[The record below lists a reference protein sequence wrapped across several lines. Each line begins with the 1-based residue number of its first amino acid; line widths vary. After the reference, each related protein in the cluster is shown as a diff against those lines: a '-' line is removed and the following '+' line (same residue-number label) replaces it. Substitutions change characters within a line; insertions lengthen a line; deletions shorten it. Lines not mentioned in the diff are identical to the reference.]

1 MNISSWKTIL
11 KEYIKNNFKEYLLVC
26 ILFIIGI
33 FIGVMA
39 INFSNENNIEEIE
52 KVINEVVKN
61 YKKVENI
68 NNLQLTFQSIK
79 RNVLFAIILWT
90 GGTTIIGLPIVLLS
104 ILIRGVI
111 LGFTISSI
119 TVALGTLK
127 GILFCIVSVVLQNI
141 LYIPAILTIGVSS
154 IKLYKS
160 IITDK
165 RKENIKIEV
174 IRHTIISTIM
184 IAVLVLS
191 TIIENFISLKIIK
204 KIIKYF

>member
-1 MNISSWKTIL
+1 MNISSWKIIL
-11 KEYIKNNFKEYLLVC
+11 KEYVKNNYKIYLLVC
-26 ILFIIGI
+26 VLFIIGI
-33 FIGVMA
+33 FIGVMT
-39 INFSNENNIEEIE
+39 INFSNEKNIEEIE
-52 KVINEVVKN
+52 KVINEVVNN

-68 NNLQLTFQSIK
+68 NNFQLTFQSIK

-127 GILFCIVSVVLQNI
+127 GILFCIVSLVLQNI

-184 IAVLVLS
+184 IIVLVLS
-191 TIIENFISLKIIK
+191 AIIENFISLKFIK

>member
-33 FIGVMA
+33 FIGVMT
-39 INFSNENNIEEIE
+39 INFSNEKNIEEIE
-52 KVINEVVKN
+52 KVINEVVNN

-165 RKENIKIEV
+165 RKGNIKIEI

>member
-33 FIGVMA
+33 FIGVMT

-52 KVINEVVKN
+52 KVINEVVNN

-127 GILFCIVSVVLQNI
+127 GILFCIGSVALQNV
-141 LYIPAILTIGVSS
+141 LYIPAILTISVSS

-184 IAVLVLS
+184 IIVLVLS
-191 TIIENFISLKIIK
+191 AIIENFISLKFIK

>member
-33 FIGVMA
+33 FIGVMT
-39 INFSNENNIEEIE
+39 INFSNEKNIEEIE
-52 KVINEVVKN
+52 KVINEVVNN

-165 RKENIKIEV
+165 RKENIKIEI

>member
-33 FIGVMA
+33 FIGVMT
-39 INFSNENNIEEIE
+39 INFSNEKNIEEIE
-52 KVINEVVKN
+52 KVINEVVNN

-127 GILFCIVSVVLQNI
+127 GILFCIVSLVLQNI

-165 RKENIKIEV
+165 RKENIKIEI

>member
-33 FIGVMA
+33 FIGVMT

-52 KVINEVVKN
+52 KVINEVVNN

-165 RKENIKIEV
+165 RKENIKIEI

>member
-11 KEYIKNNFKEYLLVC
+11 KEYIKKNYKEYLLVC

-33 FIGVMA
+33 FIGVMT
-39 INFSNENNIEEIE
+39 INFSNEKNIEEIE
-52 KVINEVVKN
+52 KVINEVVNN